1 MGREGAAAGKPV
13 RSAVLFVSVSW
24 VAVKQGWIGS
34 EEEGYGV
41 LGA

>member
-1 MGREGAAAGKPV
+1 MSLVIGFAL
-13 RSAVLFVSVSW
+13 SAVLFVSVSW